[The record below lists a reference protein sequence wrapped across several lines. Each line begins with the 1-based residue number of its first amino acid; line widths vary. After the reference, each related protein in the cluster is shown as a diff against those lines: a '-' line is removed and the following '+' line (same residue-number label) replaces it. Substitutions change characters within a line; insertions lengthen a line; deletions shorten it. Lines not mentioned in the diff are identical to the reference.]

1 MKTIYLLV
9 VLLPTAIIGELR
21 IKINV
26 KDDPKNAE
34 VILSGSDESPISE
47 KEREAFGITDIK
59 LKKVIEKINKGH
71 RPNDVYVRSHTE
83 HGNLFKRFNWP
94 PMNRLLTPV
103 SARVIDYQKVV
114 TSVTGVKYNNPSDK
128 NITHNIDVTK
138 EISNEVTNK
147 WSSSHT
153 LGAGVS
159 VSVDFVFGSAGLDMS
174 YSHTWGKEE
183 AVSEIGS
190 MTIVS
195 SAEVK
200 LWPKEGVSLYMNA
213 SKNFLHLEITYK
225 SVLTGSVAANYAEKY
240 DNHYFY
246 HYFYPELRRAEPRL
260 PEHIITKQISIIE
273 FTSEVEVFAKS
284 IGEKRKKTS

>member
-1 MKTIYLLV
+1 MKIIYLLV
-9 VLLPTAIIGELR
+9 VLLPTVTIGELR
-21 IKINV
+21 IKIDV
-26 KDDPKNAE
+26 KNDPKNAE
-34 VILSGSDESPISE
+34 VILSGSDESPITE

-59 LKKVIEKINKGH
+59 LKKAIEKMNNGH
-71 RPNDVYVRSHTE
+71 RPDDVYVRSHSA
-83 HGNLFKRFNWP
+83 HGNLYKRFNWP
-94 PMNRLLTPV
+94 PLKRLLTPV

-114 TSVTGVKYNNPSDK
+114 TLVTGVKYNNPSDK
-128 NITHNIDVTK
+128 NITHTIDVSK

-147 WSSSHT
+147 WSSSHEI
-153 LGAGVS
+153 GVGVS
-159 VSVDFVFGSAGLDMS
+159 VSVDFAFGSAGLDVS
-174 YSHTWGKEE
+174 YSHSWGKEE

-190 MTIVS
+190 MTIAS

-225 SVLTGSVAANYAEKY
+225 SELTGCVAVNYANKY
-240 DNHYFY
+240 NDHYFY

-260 PEHIITKQISIIE
+260 PEHIITKQISVIE
-273 FTSEVEVFAKS
+273 FNSEIEVFAKS